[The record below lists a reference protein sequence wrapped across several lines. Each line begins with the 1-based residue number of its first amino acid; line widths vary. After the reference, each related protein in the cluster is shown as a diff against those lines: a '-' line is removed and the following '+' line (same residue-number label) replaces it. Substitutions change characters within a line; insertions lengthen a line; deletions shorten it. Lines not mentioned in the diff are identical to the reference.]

1 MKPASF
7 WSPGLACL
15 AVWLAGC
22 GGNSVESYVPQS
34 DSAKEAV
41 QLALDAWKGGQSAD
55 PVGKSPSGATVRAI
69 DMDWAAGWRL
79 LSYEIAQ
86 ELPQSVEPG
95 PRRFTVKL
103 TLEGAAQPVE
113 ATYLVVGI
121 DPLQVFRDKDYYLY
135 FGGPSDSEAARAALA
150 KALDCWRLRI
160 TPEELL
166 KAEPAITVSD
176 PDWRA
181 GHRLVE
187 FELQSGEQALG
198 TSIHWPVKLRVVQAS
213 GNEQW
218 LDVTYIVSTD
228 PTIHIS
234 RQE

>member
-1 MKPASF
+1 MKHSRF
-7 WSPGLACL
+7 WSVGIA
-15 AVWLAGC
+15 WLAAWLLGC
-22 GGNSVESYVPQS
+22 SGNSDESYVPQS
-34 DSAKEAV
+34 DSAKEAL
-41 QLALDAWKGGQSAD
+41 QLALEAWKAGQPAD
-55 PVGKSPSGATVRAI
+55 PVGTLPSGATIRAI

-79 LSYEIAQ
+79 SAYEIVQ
-86 ELPQSVEPG
+86 ELPQSAEPG

-135 FGGPSDSEAARAALA
+135 FGAPSNSEVARTALA

-166 KAEPAITVSD
+166 KAQPAITVSD

-187 FELQSGEQALG
+187 FQLQSGEQTLG
-198 TSIHWPVKLRVVQAS
+198 TSIHWPVKLRVVQAN

-228 PTIHIS
+228 PSIHIS